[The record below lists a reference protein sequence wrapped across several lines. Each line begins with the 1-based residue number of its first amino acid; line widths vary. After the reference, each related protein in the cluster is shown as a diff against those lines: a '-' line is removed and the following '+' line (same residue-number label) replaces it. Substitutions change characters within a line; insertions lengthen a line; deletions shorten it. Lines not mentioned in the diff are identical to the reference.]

1 MPAIS
6 GAHPLSAA
14 RKCNIPGNMLK
25 FIEKRDIMEQVNL
38 PERGERLEET
48 WNPRPADTGADL
60 GAHRRGGAEETLPT
74 SIREAQSAEEANA
87 LLIQSDTGERL
98 DVVSGQVRLI
108 VQTRRDDMFCADYW
122 RSGEEKGEFDLTAKE
137 NRYGAPYAYYIGTMC
152 TRAVYSMALS
162 YLGVDMTPVDMSVL
176 AQRRTLN
183 EPYDEITALVDG
195 LARRGLTEATFD
207 EMMAQYL
214 NDERYSPLYIYMK
227 RTNGVG
233 HALLIVGYNAERK
246 RFVAVDP
253 SPRGFQGDTVRTY
266 ELSFAQNRQRVMRC
280 PYAKDLEGAKVL
292 QVYQWYWIGEG
303 TEKE

>member
-1 MPAIS
+1 
-6 GAHPLSAA
+6 
-14 RKCNIPGNMLK
+14 
-25 FIEKRDIMEQVNL
+25 
-38 PERGERLEET
+38 
-48 WNPRPADTGADL
+48 
-60 GAHRRGGAEETLPT
+60 
-74 SIREAQSAEEANA
+74 
-87 LLIQSDTGERL
+87 
-98 DVVSGQVRLI
+98 
-108 VQTRRDDMFCADYW
+108 
-122 RSGEEKGEFDLTAKE
+122 
-137 NRYGAPYAYYIGTMC
+137 MC

-176 AQRRTLN
+176 VQRRTLN

-292 QVYQWYWIGEG
+292 QVYQWYWIGEE

>member
-1 MPAIS
+1 MKKHGIRGLLILALIWALI
-6 GAHPLSAA
+6 GAA
-14 RKCNIPGNMLK
+14 
-25 FIEKRDIMEQVNL
+25 
-38 PERGERLEET
+38 
-48 WNPRPADTGADL
+48 
-60 GAHRRGGAEETLPT
+60 GAEETLPA
-74 SIREAQSAEEANA
+74 SIREAQSAEEANT

-292 QVYQWYWIGEG
+292 QVYQWYLDRGRNRKRIGAAQRG
-303 TEKE
+303 

>member
-1 MPAIS
+1 M
-6 GAHPLSAA
+6 
-14 RKCNIPGNMLK
+14 K

-60 GAHRRGGAEETLPT
+60 GRLSARHGRRKCCPPP
-74 SIREAQSAEEANA
+74 SARRSPLKRQARCSSS
-87 LLIQSDTGERL
+87 LIPGERL
-98 DVVSGQVRLI
+98 NVVSGQVRLI

-292 QVYQWYWIGEG
+292 QVYQWYWIGEE